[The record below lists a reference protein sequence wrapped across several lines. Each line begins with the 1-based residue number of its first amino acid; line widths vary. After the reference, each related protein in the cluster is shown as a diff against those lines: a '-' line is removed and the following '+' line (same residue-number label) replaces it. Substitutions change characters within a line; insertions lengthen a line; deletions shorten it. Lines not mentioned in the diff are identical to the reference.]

1 MKLWAIGDLHLSF
14 DKEGNLSKP
23 MGIFGK
29 NWENHDLKIKENW
42 GKNVSSEDLVL
53 IPGDFSWG
61 MNLED
66 IKQDIEYL
74 NKLPGKKLLLRGNHD
89 YWWTSSK
96 KMKEF
101 FPDNIKF
108 IQNDHYQVNEELYV
122 CGTRGWSVPGEKGFT
137 PEDEKIYQRELSRL
151 RLSLDSVPSHL
162 NREII
167 VMLHYPPVNMQHE
180 YSAFIDILKEY
191 KVKTC
196 IYAHLHDASIACRI
210 PDSKWDIEFKL
221 VSADALSFSPLIIK
235 IIS

>member
-89 YWWTSSK
+89 YWWDSITKLNNFAQQNGYSSIS
-96 KMKEF
+96 F
-101 FPDNIKF
+101 LHNSAYI
-108 IQNDHYQVNEELYV
+108 YNEYSIA
-122 CGTRGWSVPGEKGFT
+122 GTRGWILPSADAFGT
-137 PEDEKIYQRELSRL
+137 EDKKIYERELDMASKLEDKSKSYTR
-151 RLSLDSVPSHL
+151 VA
-162 NREII
+162 
-167 VMLHYPPVNMQHE
+167 VLHFPP
-180 YSAFIDILKEY
+180 
-191 KVKTC
+191 
-196 IYAHLHDASIACRI
+196 
-210 PDSKWDIEFKL
+210 
-221 VSADALSFSPLIIK
+221 VSADGIVDDGIMSILLSHGVNKCIYGHLHGNGIK
-235 IIS
+235 TAFTGSIHGIDFMLTSADYLGFDPMKIT